1 MVPSVARHGRMMK
14 VGDTVLGA
22 LVRRKPDDHRPNL
35 YVVAPGQQHHGPDGT
50 DFNLVVNELAESR
63 SPVVWDVYWALVL
76 DPALETSFTGER
88 ELLIAAQDGFL
99 PEESEAFERLPAAG
113 FLREYLHIDSVA
125 GLSSYRRED
134 GMLPRVIIVPA
145 GMAVRAS
152 ASELQPVASPDY
164 PYVSGQ
170 H

>member
-1 MVPSVARHGRMMK
+1 MMK
-14 VGDTVLGA
+14 IGDTVLGA
-22 LVRRKPDDHRPNL
+22 LVRRKPDDGRPNL
-35 YVVAPGQQHHGPDGT
+35 YVVAPGQQHHGPDNT
-50 DFNLVVNELAESR
+50 DFNLVVNELSDSG

-76 DPALETSFTGER
+76 DPALETAFTGER
-88 ELLIAAQDGFL
+88 KLLIAAQDGFM

-113 FLREYLHIDSVA
+113 FLREYLHINSVA
-125 GLSSYRRED
+125 GLASYRRED
-134 GMLPRVIIVPA
+134 GRMPRVIIAPA

-152 ASELQPVASPDY
+152 AAELQPVASPVH